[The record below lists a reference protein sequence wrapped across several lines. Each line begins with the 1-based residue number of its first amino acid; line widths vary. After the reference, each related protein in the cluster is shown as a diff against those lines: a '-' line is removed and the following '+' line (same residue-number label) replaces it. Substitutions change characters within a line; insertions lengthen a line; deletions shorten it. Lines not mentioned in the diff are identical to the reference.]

1 MSENNLVYSTPEA
14 LGIPSQAILGFLE
27 DMKTYKIPLHS
38 YLVLRHGKVAA
49 EGYCAPFDADTKHRM
64 YSISKS
70 FTSVAIGMLITEG
83 RLSVND
89 KVAEIF
95 PEYIPENPSP
105 YILKATVRD
114 CLMMA
119 VFNETGCY
127 DWDTPDWVK
136 CFFDNDTYKQMPG
149 TVFHYDTN
157 ATVVLAGIVEK
168 LTGKKVLEYMRPLLD
183 ELGISKD
190 IWCVK
195 SPDERSW
202 TGSGILCTPRDL
214 ARFGLFCLKR
224 GEWNGK
230 QLVDREY
237 MMQATTKQIGNY
249 VAHSGIRTSGY
260 GYQFWMQP
268 EGGFSCSGMGSQYAL
283 MYPEQDLVVITTAD
297 AQGLNNAEDFI
308 RESFLK
314 NILHGCQAEALPENP
329 EAQAALAE
337 ASVLHLPKIEGELTS
352 PWVEKVN
359 GVKYTF
365 DDNRWGFKWMKLDFT
380 ADCCTLTYEKHG
392 QVDSFPL
399 YIGEFGDQFLF
410 PEKAAGKRIDILDTN
425 YRCVSQGAW
434 DMENTLVGCI
444 YSVDDYLGSIKIQFT
459 FVEDTMTIFATR
471 WAENFFNDWRGYLA
485 GHAEK

>member
-1 MSENNLVYSTPEA
+1 
-14 LGIPSQAILGFLE
+14 
-27 DMKTYKIPLHS
+27 
-38 YLVLRHGKVAA
+38 
-49 EGYCAPFDADTKHRM
+49 
-64 YSISKS
+64 
-70 FTSVAIGMLITEG
+70 
-83 RLSVND
+83 
-89 KVAEIF
+89 
-95 PEYIPENPSP
+95 
-105 YILKATVRD
+105 
-114 CLMMA
+114 MMA

-214 ARFGLFCLKR
+214 ARFGLFCLNR

-314 NILHGCQAEALPENP
+314 NILHGCQPEALPEDP
-329 EAQAALAE
+329 EAQQKLAE
-337 ASVLHLPKIEGELTS
+337 VSVLKLPKMEGELSS
-352 PWVEKVN
+352 PWVEKVS
-359 GVKYTF
+359 GKTFTF
-365 DDNRWGFKWMKLDFT
+365 DDNRWGFKWMKLDFD
-380 ADCCTLTYEKHG
+380 AEKVTLTYEKHG

-399 YIGEFGDQFLF
+399 YLGEYGPEFLF

-425 YRCVSQGAW
+425 YTCVSQCAW
-434 DMENTLVGCI
+434 DMEHTLVGNVF
-444 YSVDDYLGSIKIQFT
+444 SVDNYLGSIKIQFT

-485 GHAEK
+485 GHLAK